1 MCFRCCDSF
10 PTLCDLIDNHRDEDA
25 RNLTH
30 DETEA
35 IVSDCFQ
42 YEVCEVQCP
51 YTPADG
57 SDFQCDFPKLVHR
70 FKVQQTNANRVPFAD
85 RIIMD
90 PNGTAAKARLS
101 FGLANT
107 VNRVSGHR
115 WFMEK
120 VLGIHR
126 EKRLPDFAQTT
137 FKRWAEKTGHLADEP
152 GHEAMLFQ
160 AYYVPNTE
168 P

>member
-1 MCFRCCDSF
+1 M
-10 PTLCDLIDNHRDEDA
+10 
-25 RNLTH
+25 
-30 DETEA
+30 
-35 IVSDCFQ
+35 
-42 YEVCEVQCP
+42 
-51 YTPADG
+51 
-57 SDFQCDFPKLVHR
+57 HR
-70 FKVQQTNANRVPFAD
+70 FKAQQTNGNGVPFAD

-101 FGLANT
+101 FALANT

-126 EKRLPDFAQTT
+126 EKRLADFAQTT
-137 FKRWAEKTGHLADEP
+137 FERSAEKTGHMADEP
-152 GHEAMLFQ
+152 GHEAVLFQ
-160 AYYVPNTE
+160 TCYVPNVE